1 MAPVRVKQ
9 IEIGSGVP
17 KVCVPIVGRTET
29 EILAFAGEVK
39 NSSADIVEW
48 RADWY
53 EEVLCQNKMIKTA
66 EKVRQILQD
75 KPLLFTF
82 RTKKEGGERDITK
95 EAYAALNGQIIKNGY
110 ADLVDVEFFLGE
122 ETVGSVSSL
131 AWEYQVKTVFSN
143 HDFEKTPQQEEILRR
158 LKNMERAGADIAKI
172 AVMPQK
178 AEDVLELLSATLKAV
193 QSMSCPVITMSMGKS
208 GMISRVCGEIFGSS
222 VTFGSMHT
230 SSAPG
235 QIDIEALRQML
246 AVLHGEYIQ

>member
-1 MAPVRVKQ
+1 
-9 IEIGSGVP
+9 
-17 KVCVPIVGRTET
+17 
-29 EILAFAGEVK
+29 
-39 NSSADIVEW
+39 
-48 RADWY
+48 
-53 EEVLCQNKMIKTA
+53 
-66 EKVRQILQD
+66 
-75 KPLLFTF
+75 
-82 RTKKEGGERDITK
+82 
-95 EAYAALNGQIIKNGY
+95 
-110 ADLVDVEFFLGE
+110 
-122 ETVGSVSSL
+122 
-131 AWEYQVKTVFSN
+131 
-143 HDFEKTPQQEEILRR
+143 
-158 LKNMERAGADIAKI
+158 MERAGADIAKI

>member
-1 MAPVRVKQ
+1 MTPVRVKQ
-9 IEIGSGVP
+9 IEIGSGMP
-17 KVCVPIVGRTET
+17 KVCVPIVGRTEE
-29 EILAFAGEVK
+29 EILAFAKEVEK
-39 NSSADIVEW
+39 SDADIVEW

-53 EEVLCQNKMIKTA
+53 EEVLCQNKVIKAA
-66 EKVRQILQD
+66 EKVRQILRD

-95 EAYAALNGQIIKNGY
+95 EAYAALNEQIIKNGY

-131 AWEYQVKTVFSN
+131 AREYQVKTVFSN
-143 HDFEKTPQQEEILRR
+143 HDFEKTPPQEETLRR

-172 AVMPQK
+172 AVMPKK

-193 QSMSCPVITMSMGKS
+193 QSMSCPVITISMGKS

-222 VTFGSMHT
+222 VTFGSMQT

-246 AVLHGEYIQ
+246 AVLHGEDI

>member
-17 KVCVPIVGRTET
+17 KVCVLLWAEQKRNPCFCRGSE
-29 EILAFAGEVK
+29 

-110 ADLVDVEFFLGE
+110 ADLVDVEFLGE

-131 AWEYQVKTVFSN
+131 AREYQVKPSFPTM
-143 HDFEKTPQQEEILRR
+143 ILRKHR
-158 LKNMERAGADIAKI
+158 SRKRYC
-172 AVMPQK
+172 AV
-178 AEDVLELLSATLKAV
+178 
-193 QSMSCPVITMSMGKS
+193 
-208 GMISRVCGEIFGSS
+208 
-222 VTFGSMHT
+222 
-230 SSAPG
+230 
-235 QIDIEALRQML
+235 
-246 AVLHGEYIQ
+246 

>member
-131 AWEYQVKTVFSN
+131 AREYQVKTVFSN